1 MFFVVGLVVFVH
13 PFGLSAFR
21 TAEFL
26 RAASGNH
33 QVATSQARAHP
44 MRRSVP
50 NAEVHIFQELGG
62 QRVGSSFSAV
72 GLLFWI
78 EANGLRVSIEFFRQE
93 IQIAILDRPGLLW
106 NGEALQYSARGIAE
120 TFPGD

>member
-1 MFFVVGLVVFVH
+1 
-13 PFGLSAFR
+13 
-21 TAEFL
+21 
-26 RAASGNH
+26 
-33 QVATSQARAHP
+33 

-78 EANGLRVSIEFFRQE
+78 EANGLRVAIEFFRQE